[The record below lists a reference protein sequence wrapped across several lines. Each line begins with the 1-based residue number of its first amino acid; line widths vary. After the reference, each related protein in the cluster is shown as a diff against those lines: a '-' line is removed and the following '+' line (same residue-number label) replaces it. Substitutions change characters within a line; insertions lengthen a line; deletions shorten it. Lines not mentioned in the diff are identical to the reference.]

1 LTAVQGSHTRFER
14 TPETAQRDAEIASLR
29 GTGMTYQQIADRL
42 GVSKQ
47 SAHEGFRRALRDA
60 VRQPTQEAI
69 GLELDRLDVLW
80 RTAITIMASKHIV
93 SQNGRVVRGD
103 DGQPIE
109 DPGPRLA
116 AIDRALRIMERR
128 ARLIGLDAP
137 VRVDARISDSLDAEI
152 ERLAAEL
159 HFIEGFAGRGDGD
172 TDDPDPT

>member
-1 LTAVQGSHTRFER
+1 MQGSQSRFER
-14 TPETAQRDAEIASLR
+14 TPETAQRDAEIARLR
-29 GTGMTYQQIADRL
+29 GTGMTYQQIGDRL

-93 SQNGRVVRGD
+93 SQNGRVVRD
-103 DGQPIE
+103 DRGEPIE

-116 AIDRALRIMERR
+116 AIDRALRAMDRR
-128 ARLIGLDAP
+128 AKLLGLDAP
-137 VRVDARISDSLDAEI
+137 VKVDTRISDSLDSQI

-159 HFIEGFAGRGDGD
+159 HFIEGFPGGDPGRDD
-172 TDDPDPT
+172 TEPDDHDD